1 MRKLSLQTI
10 KERLVSG
17 IKDEF
22 VQAGFSKAVIGL
34 SGGIDSAL
42 AAFLV
47 AEAIGAENLICVKMP
62 YKSSSAASIVDADL
76 VLNKL
81 GINGITVDITPAVDA
96 FIGLTGAGDS
106 TLRLGNVMARCR
118 MITLFDVSAREN
130 ALVIGTSNKT
140 ELLLGYGTLWGD
152 LASIIN
158 PLGRLFKSEVRA
170 LSRFVGVPEPVI
182 TKAPSADLSEGQTDE
197 GDFGFTYDEA
207 DAVLNGIYE
216 EHRSEMEMEN
226 DGLSFNVI
234 KNVLTR
240 AKNSVFKSRVPIIIE
255 FSRLDKST
263 DYE

>member
-1 MRKLSLQTI
+1 MRKLSLQTV

-17 IKDEF
+17 IKSEF
-22 VQAGFSKAVIGL
+22 AQAGFSKAVLGL

-47 AEAIGAENLICVKMP
+47 AEAIGSENLICVKMP
-62 YKSSSAASIVDADL
+62 YKSSSAASLTDADL

-81 GINGITVDITPAVDA
+81 GIKGLTVDITNAVDA
-96 FIGLTGAGDS
+96 FIGLTGADES

-118 MITLFDVSAREN
+118 MITLFDISAHEN

-140 ELLLGYGTLWGD
+140 ELFLGYGTLWGD
-152 LASIIN
+152 LASIVN
-158 PLGRLFKSEVRA
+158 PLGRLFKSEVRE

-197 GDFGFTYDEA
+197 GDFGFSYDEA

-226 DGLSFNVI
+226 DGLPYAVI
-234 KNVLTR
+234 KKVVAR
-240 AKNSVFKSRVPIIIE
+240 VKNSTFKSRVPIIIE
-255 FSRLDKST
+255 ISRLEKDAE
-263 DYE
+263 YE